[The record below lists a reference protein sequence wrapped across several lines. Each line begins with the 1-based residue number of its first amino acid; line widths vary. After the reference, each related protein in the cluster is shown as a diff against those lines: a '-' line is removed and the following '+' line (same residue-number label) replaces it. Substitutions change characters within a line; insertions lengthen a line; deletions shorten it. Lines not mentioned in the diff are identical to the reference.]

1 MPTVH
6 LVRHTPAPPC
16 AVWDVLTDFGAH
28 GRWMPLTTMRLDPGR
43 PRLGWSFAGL
53 TGVGPLRFSDP
64 MVVTGW
70 RPPGGSYPAG
80 GGGDP
85 ADGGARPAELRLVK
99 TGRLLGGWI
108 QVTVAG
114 HGQGS
119 RLVWHEELT
128 VRPLPAKR
136 LTGPV
141 VGLAATWLYARAIDG
156 MLGQAMRVTTSGAGA
171 R

>member
-6 LVRHTPAPPC
+6 LVRHTPAPPS
-16 AVWDVLTDFGAH
+16 AVWEVLTDFGAH
-28 GRWMPLTTMRLDPGR
+28 GRWMPLTTMRLDPGS

-53 TGVGPLRFSDP
+53 TGWGPVRFRDT

-70 RPPGGSYPAG
+70 RPPGYRS
-80 GGGDP
+80 DP
-85 ADGGARPAELRLVK
+85 ADDGDPGRAELRLVK

-108 QVTVAG
+108 QVTVEQ
-114 HGQGS
+114 HGTGS

-128 VRPLPAKR
+128 IRPLPAKR

-141 VGLAATWLYARAIDG
+141 VGPAATWLYARAIDG
-156 MLGQAMRVTTSGAGA
+156 MLGEAMRGTPGAGA

>member
-28 GRWMPLTTMRLDPGR
+28 GRWMPLTTMRLEPGR

-70 RPPGGSYPAG
+70 SPPSGERPG
-80 GGGDP
+80 
-85 ADGGARPAELRLVK
+85 ELRLVK

-128 VRPLPAKR
+128 IRPLPAKR